1 MLVDN
6 REQGFSSEEDSG
18 GVMFRKKT
26 LVMVFRRNRAWR
38 RTSPK
43 AVSQVQIGGNEGVN
57 SSFFWEVLERETMAA
72 HAGLKCQSF
81 PGQPLSQSS
90 KGSSRCHSQE
100 QLQVKC
106 SRALPSFPHHALH
119 LPFVCRKTSIKE

>member
-18 GVMFRKKT
+18 GVRFRKKT

-38 RTSPK
+38 RTGPK

-57 SSFFWEVLERETMAA
+57 SS
-72 HAGLKCQSF
+72 AG
-81 PGQPLSQSS
+81 
-90 KGSSRCHSQE
+90 RCWRGRPW
-100 QLQVKC
+100 QLM
-106 SRALPSFPHHALH
+106 LD
-119 LPFVCRKTSIKE
+119 